1 MNSKSKI
8 LSYFS
13 KMKDHR
19 LDLCG
24 AEDWYEIEEFAEI
37 RESWIQNLS
46 SVIL

>member
-19 LDLCG
+19 LDRKKKHDMLDIITITITAVLCG
-24 AEDWYEIEEFAEI
+24 AED
-37 RESWIQNLS
+37 
-46 SVIL
+46 